1 MRRLFQAS
9 KNTHAEFDRD
19 VSYAEVEAVLTKLA
33 RFQDD
38 RDEVVCYVYGM
49 GAHPRST
56 YQSMQ
61 KLDGVHVEF
70 FRSLLP
76 RKLPFLTWFIA
87 SYEGLIRIE
96 DLSLLPNVFLTLM
109 ELSMVGVYFMDKE
122 LASGFVMSVKEK
134 RQGALIDFGIKDDAG
149 YSIYIVDADN
159 VESMTGMIEIISYG
173 RDVPMDLLP
182 VVP

>member
-1 MRRLFQAS
+1 MTRLFQAS

-19 VSYAEVEAVLTKLA
+19 VSYAEIEAVLTKLA
-33 RFQDD
+33 RFQGDS
-38 RDEVVCYVYGM
+38 DEVICYVYGM

-70 FRSLLP
+70 FRSVLP
-76 RKLPFLTWFIA
+76 RKLQVLSWFVA

-96 DLSLLPNVFLTLM
+96 DLSRLPEVFLTLM
-109 ELSMVGVYFMDKE
+109 KQSMVGVYFMNKD
-122 LASGFVMSVKEK
+122 LACGFVRSVKEK
-134 RQGALIDFGIKDDAG
+134 REGALIDFGIKDDPA

-159 VESMTGMIEIISYG
+159 VESTTGLVAIVSYG
-173 RDVPMDLLP
+173 RDVPIDILP
-182 VVP
+182 VAT